1 MKKLLLSLAIF
12 LGVVSTS
19 MASPV
24 VGVPSPNIQEVTN
37 VQKNGKQKVIV
48 VYNPD
53 GTIKEIIVII
63 AHIIHTFQ

>member
-1 MKKLLLSLAIF
+1 
-12 LGVVSTS
+12 

-24 VGVPSPNIQEVTN
+24 AGVPSPNIQEVTN

-53 GTIKEIIVII
+53 GTIKEIIVIKSK
-63 AHIIHTFQ
+63 

>member
-24 VGVPSPNIQEVTN
+24 VGVPSPNIQEVAN

-53 GTIKEIIVII
+53 GTIKEIIVIKSK
-63 AHIIHTFQ
+63 

>member
-12 LGVVSTS
+12 LGMVSTS

-53 GTIKEIIVII
+53 GTIKDIIVIKSK
-63 AHIIHTFQ
+63 

>member
-1 MKKLLLSLAIF
+1 
-12 LGVVSTS
+12 

-53 GTIKEIIVII
+53 GTIKEIIVIKSK
-63 AHIIHTFQ
+63 

>member
-12 LGVVSTS
+12 LGMVSTS

-53 GTIKEIIVII
+53 GTIKEIIVIKSK
-63 AHIIHTFQ
+63 

>member
-24 VGVPSPNIQEVTN
+24 AGVPSPNIQEVTN
-37 VQKNGKQKVIV
+37 VQKKWEAKGYCCI
-48 VYNPD
+48 
-53 GTIKEIIVII
+53 
-63 AHIIHTFQ
+63 

>member
-53 GTIKEIIVII
+53 GTIKDIIVIKSK
-63 AHIIHTFQ
+63 

>member
-53 GTIKEIIVII
+53 GTIKEIIVIKSK
-63 AHIIHTFQ
+63 

>member
-12 LGVVSTS
+12 LGMVSTS

-24 VGVPSPNIQEVTN
+24 AGVPSPNIQEVTN

-53 GTIKEIIVII
+53 GTIKDIIVIKSK
-63 AHIIHTFQ
+63 